1 MASVKHN
8 HSETAARQFARR
20 MPRTRVSVAIAR
32 AMQSPSVVSMVW
44 YDIPDIFC
52 QDCVAIMR
60 DLDCTAA
67 EAAGESVV
75 ESLSYC
81 KETRYPSSSICVLY
95 GMICDASGSGFSRRF
110 RLRERLTLYLKVI
123 CT

>member
-1 MASVKHN
+1 
-8 HSETAARQFARR
+8 
-20 MPRTRVSVAIAR
+20 
-32 AMQSPSVVSMVW
+32 MVW

-60 DLDCTAA
+60 DLDCTAT
-67 EAAGESVV
+67 EAAGGSDL

-95 GMICDASGSGFSRRF
+95 GMIYVMRVAVGSAEDFDP
-110 RLRERLTLYLKVI
+110 ENA
-123 CT
+123 